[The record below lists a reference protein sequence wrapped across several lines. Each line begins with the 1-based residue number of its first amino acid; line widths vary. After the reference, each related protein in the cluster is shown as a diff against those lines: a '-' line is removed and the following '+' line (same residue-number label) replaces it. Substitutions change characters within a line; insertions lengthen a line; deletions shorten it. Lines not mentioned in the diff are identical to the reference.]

1 MRLDNPH
8 SIDLNQ
14 SMLASAVADIR
25 RDSPNFDSSVR
36 TVLFRSLSWTSAAR
50 GAAIVGVLLRYVI
63 FARLLRPFD
72 FGVLNSAAS
81 CLILAMALTDPNFD
95 SALVA
100 RHDEITPYLDT
111 VWVTMVAQGA
121 LVALALIALAWPL
134 SFFFKI
140 PEVYRVFWAVAPLAL
155 IKSLRSPASGSR
167 IYRKMDFR
175 ISFMLTTGEQVAG
188 FLIGLGAILWFGDW
202 RGLICAMYA
211 ESLARSAST
220 YWYFPYWPRF
230 RFNPARFRSLFG
242 YSKWVTIRGFIDR
255 VSQNVANIA
264 VGHLL
269 GAKALGEYQ
278 MAFRLGEMPGT
289 ELGAVAGLVSFPLVS
304 RIGNER
310 AQRRRLYGWTSGT
323 VATVGIIYA
332 LFLLQFGPLVI
343 ARTIGTKW
351 LGAVPALRLLCFY
364 GVAQGLIIVGAHFLD
379 GLGKPDTSFR
389 IASVTTVVL
398 TLLIYP
404 FTSWFGLI
412 GAAAAV
418 VTSVAIPVPIVLM
431 LCREATRKAE

>member
-1 MRLDNPH
+1 MP
-8 SIDLNQ
+8 
-14 SMLASAVADIR
+14 ASAVADTR
-25 RDSPNFDSSVR
+25 TDSPDFDLSPR

-72 FGVLNSAAS
+72 FGVINSAAS
-81 CLILAMALTDPNFD
+81 CLILGMALTDPNFD

-100 RHDEITPYLDT
+100 RHDEITTYLDT
-111 VWVTMVAQGA
+111 VWVTMLAQGA
-121 LVALALIALAWPL
+121 LVALALFLLAWPL
-134 SFFFKI
+134 SFFFHI
-140 PEVYRVFWAVAPLAL
+140 PDVYRVFWAIGPLAL

-175 ISFMLTTGEQVAG
+175 ISFVLTTSEQVAG
-188 FLIGLGAILWFGDW
+188 LLIGFGAILWFGDW

-220 YWYFPYWPRF
+220 YWYFPYRPRF

-242 YSKWVTIRGFIDR
+242 YGKWVTVRGFTDR
-255 VSQNVANIA
+255 VSQNVANVF

-278 MAFRLGEMPGT
+278 MAFRLGEMPAT
-289 ELGAVAGLVSFPLVS
+289 ELAAVAGLVSFPLVS
-304 RIGNER
+304 RIGNKR
-310 AQRRRLYGWTSGT
+310 SQRRRLYGWTSGA
-323 VATVGIIYA
+323 VALVGIIYA
-332 LFLLQFGPLVI
+332 LFLIQFGPLVI

-364 GVAQGLIIVGAHFLD
+364 GVAQGMIIVGAHFLD
-379 GLGKPDTSFR
+379 GLGKPDASFR
-389 IASVTTVVL
+389 IASITMVVL
-398 TLLIYP
+398 VLLIYP
-404 FTSWFGLI
+404 LTSRFGLV

-418 VTSVAIPVPIVLM
+418 VTATTIPIPIM
-431 LCREATRKAE
+431 MRLCRYATRKDE